1 MKGRKNLK
9 VLYSVSVLAVFT
21 MISTVAL
28 PGVFA
33 NQSAT
38 LSPQTIVID
47 PPQLILEEIYHLE
60 KANGTFTPNSGVIVV
75 SGQGAVSIVNTTIK
89 ETVQI
94 TNISTQPSPFEF
106 KIVNELGK
114 NTTIAFLDGTNG
126 YLYNVTNS
134 EDQIT
139 GKINNFTINLQ
150 NGAALLTE
158 YPIFYTARFVF
169 GNQVSP
175 NSIPPPPG
183 QNYSVDYVTN
193 HTTELLNG
201 GSGDEITQ
209 VWFNVTL
216 IWRYDSSGN
225 PEVINLWMNGTNE
238 APDLWGKGEW
248 YQTHFSYGLLSY
260 MWWGGFVSIYNQSL
274 IKINV
279 PPPAYGWDFGTYY
292 SNESHQQPS
301 PFGHYIFDNDTLNYY
316 NINMSPTPWAA
327 VWIAQM

>member
-1 MKGRKNLK
+1 MKGGKNLK

-28 PGVFA
+28 TGVFA
-33 NQSAT
+33 DQSAT

-134 EDQIT
+134 KGQIT

-158 YPIFYTARFVF
+158 YPISYTARFVF
-169 GNQVSP
+169 GNQISP

-201 GSGDEITQ
+201 GSGDEITLKYGSMLR
-209 VWFNVTL
+209 W
-216 IWRYDSSGN
+216 SGIILAL
-225 PEVINLWMNGTNE
+225 EHHTC
-238 APDLWGKGEW
+238 
-248 YQTHFSYGLLSY
+248 
-260 MWWGGFVSIYNQSL
+260 
-274 IKINV
+274 
-279 PPPAYGWDFGTYY
+279 
-292 SNESHQQPS
+292 
-301 PFGHYIFDNDTLNYY
+301 
-316 NINMSPTPWAA
+316 
-327 VWIAQM
+327 